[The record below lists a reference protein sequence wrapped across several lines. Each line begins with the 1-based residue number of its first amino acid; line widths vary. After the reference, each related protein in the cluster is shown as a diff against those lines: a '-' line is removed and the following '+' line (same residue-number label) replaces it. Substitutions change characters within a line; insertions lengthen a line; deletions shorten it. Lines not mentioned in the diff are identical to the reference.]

1 MAAKL
6 RHLFQS
12 LLKDSHIGAQ
22 YLFLDS
28 IDSTNTYCR
37 NMLIEQPMPPE
48 GLVVQAAH
56 QTSGKGQMGNTWQA
70 EGGKNLTFSC
80 IVYPHFLLPT
90 EQFNLNIAVSLALVS
105 VLDQYIDAVTIKWPN
120 DIYVGNK
127 KIAGILIENSLMG
140 NKIQSS
146 IIGIGL
152 NVNQNSF
159 VGLQATSLYMQ
170 NGIEYSL
177 IHILQQ
183 WCTVF
188 NNYYSLLKAR
198 SFAGIK
204 QNYLQR
210 MWGYNKKVQYY
221 QNDELI
227 NGVIVGVN
235 ALGQLMMKENA
246 QTVLYNF
253 KEIRFV
259 I

>member
-1 MAAKL
+1 LAAKL

-37 NMLIEQPMPPE
+37 TMLNGDVQPPE
-48 GLVVQAAH
+48 GLVVQAGK
-56 QTSGKGQMGNTWQA
+56 QTNGKGQMGNVWHT
-70 EGGKNLTFSC
+70 EEGKNLTFSC
-80 IVYPHFLLPT
+80 IVYPRFLAPT
-90 EQFNLNIAVSLALVS
+90 EQFQLNIAVSLALIS
-105 VLDQYIDAVTIKWPN
+105 VLDEYVDAVSIKWPN

-152 NVNQNSF
+152 NINQNSF

-170 NGIEYSL
+170 SGVEYSL
-177 IHILQQ
+177 THILQQ
-183 WCTVF
+183 WCVIF
-188 NNYYSLLKAR
+188 NNYYTLLKAR

-204 QNYLQR
+204 QKYLQR

-221 QNDELI
+221 LNNELQ
-227 NGVIVGVN
+227 NGVILGVN
-235 ALGQLMMKENA
+235 ALGQLMMEENN